1 LVILSDKSTNTSS
14 NLGCN
19 SLASSHRWSVEAQV
33 FHVVDSSEIE
43 LRPVEIARKIHAPHK
58 PTRGQCITVRCVLRK
73 LLEKGQVLQ
82 PYVGSYCNKITYGVR
97 FVPLCVHNI
106 SLRSFVCQDVK
117 SWEKDEFVGGV
128 KIHVCFGSERRK
140 ISGYI
145 ACDVGGMS
153 HDACLLA
160 LHRWF
165 DVVQDHLG
173 WQLNDL
179 EILTFEC
186 NKDYHGVRIDGV
198 QCVTKTDLFGMVER
212 VYQKEENLVRKER
225 KVTRPMSVT
234 KFEEAISKGFA
245 DSEGAQHSFELK
257 REVARNS
264 EALKFT
270 NSRLLQVERL
280 QEAIYNVLRKGSE
293 PGKLVSLEAAVEK
306 IAFNVNRLTEVLG
319 KLGEVEDPLRLA
331 EGQKKLGDYVR

>member
-1 LVILSDKSTNTSS
+1 LVISSDNSTNTSS
-14 NLGCN
+14 NTCLN
-19 SLASSHRWSVEAQV
+19 SLADRCRGIEARAYHVIDASEVELKPCEV
-33 FHVVDSSEIE
+33 
-43 LRPVEIARKIHAPHK
+43 ARKIHAPRK
-58 PTRGQCITVRCVLRK
+58 PTRGQYTTVRGICTK
-73 LLEKGQVLQ
+73 LLAKGLVLQ
-82 PYVGSYCNKITYGVR
+82 PYPGSYCNKITYGLR

-106 SLRSFVCQDVK
+106 SLRSFVGQDVVH
-117 SWEKDEFVGGV
+117 WEKDEFVGGV

-165 DVVQDHLG
+165 DIVQDKLG

-179 EILTFEC
+179 EIMTFEC
-186 NKDYHGVRIDGV
+186 NKDDYGVRIDGV
-198 QCVTKTDLFGMVER
+198 QCMTKTNLFGMVER

-225 KVTRPMSVT
+225 KITRPMSVT
-234 KFEEAISKGFA
+234 KFEEAISKGFK

-257 REVARNS
+257 QELKRNS

-280 QEAIYNVLRKGSE
+280 QEAIYSVLRKGSE

-306 IAFNVNRLTEVLG
+306 IALSVNKLTEAWSEMRNIG
-319 KLGEVEDPLRLA
+319 DPLRLA

>member
-1 LVILSDKSTNTSS
+1 
-14 NLGCN
+14 
-19 SLASSHRWSVEAQV
+19 
-33 FHVVDSSEIE
+33 
-43 LRPVEIARKIHAPHK
+43 
-58 PTRGQCITVRCVLRK
+58 
-73 LLEKGQVLQ
+73 
-82 PYVGSYCNKITYGVR
+82 
-97 FVPLCVHNI
+97 
-106 SLRSFVCQDVK
+106 
-117 SWEKDEFVGGV
+117 
-128 KIHVCFGSERRK
+128 
-140 ISGYI
+140 
-145 ACDVGGMS
+145 MS

-165 DVVQDHLG
+165 DIAEDHLG

-234 KFEEAISKGFA
+234 KFEEAISKGFK

-293 PGKLVSLEAAVEK
+293 PGKIANLEATLEK
-306 IAFNVNRLTEVLG
+306 FALNVNRLNDVLSKFG
-319 KLGEVEDPLRLA
+319 GVEDPLSLA

>member
-1 LVILSDKSTNTSS
+1 LVASSDNSTNTSS
-14 NLGCN
+14 NISLNC
-19 SLASSHRWSVEAQV
+19 LASSKRWSVENRV
-33 FHVVDSSEIE
+33 FHVIDDSEIE
-43 LRPVEIARKIHAPHK
+43 LRPVEVARKIHAPHK
-58 PTRGQCITVRCVLRK
+58 PTKGQCTTVRGIIRK
-73 LLEKGQVLQ
+73 LLDKDLIIQ
-82 PYVGSYCNKITYGVR
+82 PYPGAYCNKITYGVR

-160 LHRWF
+160 LNRWF
-165 DVVQDHLG
+165 DIVQDHLG
-173 WQLNDL
+173 FQLNDL
-179 EILTFEC
+179 QILTFEC
-186 NKDYHGVRIDGV
+186 NKDYHGIRIDGV
-198 QCVTKTDLFGMVER
+198 QCVTKIDLFGMVER
-212 VYQKEENLVRKER
+212 VYQKEENLVRKEQ
-225 KVTRPMSVT
+225 KITRPMSVT
-234 KFEEAISKGFA
+234 KFEEAISKGFN
-245 DSEGAQHSFELK
+245 DSERAQQGFELK

-270 NSRLLQVERL
+270 NSRRLQVERL
-280 QEAIYNVLRKGSE
+280 TEAVFQ
-293 PGKLVSLEAAVEK
+293 KLSKLPMLDGFEAAAEK
-306 IAFNVNRLTEVLG
+306 IALNVSKLNETLE
-319 KLGEVEDPLRLA
+319 KLGDTQDPKRLA